1 MSQTQDLEKT
11 STEIFFKFA
20 AIWLEK
26 DLKPWLEGARTSVIG
41 SGLLPKI
48 PAFEGDALFQSDEL
62 RRLYDDWR
70 TALNTLTDYMQKA
83 TGQKLDAG
91 QLCKGIASMLAAE
104 RSMKKHEF
112 FAKVVDAATSLSLS
126 LQRFAEDYYAD
137 TFCTTLEL
145 AGGALLPSIEDTSK
159 SMLFLPVD
167 ETTFLKSM
175 EMCDKASFLTTGLT
189 DGDHKAKLQLC
200 VATVKTLLTAAFH
213 YGQSPDDK
221 TQAADAF
228 I

>member
-1 MSQTQDLEKT
+1 M
-11 STEIFFKFA
+11 KFA

-48 PAFEGDALFQSDEL
+48 PAFEGDALFQSEEL
-62 RRLYDDWR
+62 RRLYADWR

-83 TGQKLDAG
+83 TDQQLDAG
-91 QLCKGIASMLAAE
+91 QLCKGISSMLAAE
-104 RSMKKHEF
+104 RAMKKNKF
-112 FAKVVDAATSLSLS
+112 FAKVVDAATSLSFS

-137 TFCTTLEL
+137 TFCKTLEL
-145 AGGALLPSIEDTSK
+145 AGGALLPSIEDTSN

-167 ETTFLKSM
+167 ETTFKKSM

-189 DGDHKAKLQLC
+189 DGDHKSKLQLS
-200 VATVKTLLTAAFH
+200 VATVKTFLTAAFH
-213 YGQSPDDK
+213 YSQSPDDK
-221 TQAADAF
+221 TQAVDAF